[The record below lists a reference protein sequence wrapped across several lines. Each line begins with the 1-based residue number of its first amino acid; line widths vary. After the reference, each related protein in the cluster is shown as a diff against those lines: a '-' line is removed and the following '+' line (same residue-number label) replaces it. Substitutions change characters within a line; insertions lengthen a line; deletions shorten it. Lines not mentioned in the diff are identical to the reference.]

1 MTNSDLNKIVRI
13 TAEAF
18 SASFDQQW
26 VTRAQEKKSPS
37 RNAMFGILMNEPFI
51 PSTDK
56 SKGVPW
62 LDADGN
68 QVKQN
73 GKLMYL
79 HSLVDTYGDSDAA
92 DIVSLVIYNLANP
105 SGYVKP
111 TVARI

>member
-1 MTNSDLNKIVRI
+1 MTKQDLNQAVRI

-18 SASFDQQW
+18 SASFDHNW

-51 PSTDK
+51 EVTT
-56 SKGVPW
+56 KG
-62 LDADGN
+62 
-68 QVKQN
+68 KT
-73 GKLMYL
+73 KLV
-79 HSLVDTYGDSDAA
+79 SLVEYYGDQDAS

-105 SGYVKP
+105 SGFVKP